1 MRVGKT
7 VGEVKLIPSPNPCDF
22 SLATSACYED
32 MLGVTIPADGTDRE
46 FLLALKA
53 EWAKLVEQVG
63 EVAVSGG
70 VVQLINTHRAPSSW
84 IHHPHPR
91 RLRRPNPSCG

>member
-1 MRVGKT
+1 MRVAKAGACET
-7 VGEVKLIPSPNPCDF
+7 DTLTPPLSSP
-22 SLATSACYED
+22 ATSACYED

-63 EVAVSGG
+63 S
-70 VVQLINTHRAPSSW
+70 LS
-84 IHHPHPR
+84 
-91 RLRRPNPSCG
+91 